1 MVEDKVRFKNQ
12 NIVIED
18 RNKISIS
25 GVEQVDSFNETT
37 IVLSTI
43 KGDLSVKGEEL
54 NISNLNLD
62 DGSVKISGMINS
74 LSYISKEG
82 VPKNF
87 MGKLF
92 K

>member
-1 MVEDKVRFKNQ
+1 MVEDKTIYKSQ

-18 RNKISIS
+18 RNRISIS
-25 GVEQVDSFNETT
+25 GVEQVDSFNDTT

-43 KGDLSVKGEEL
+43 KGGLSIKGEEL
-54 NISNLNLD
+54 NISKLNLD
-62 DGSVKISGMINS
+62 EGSVKISGMINS
-74 LSYISKEG
+74 LIYISKEG

-87 MGKLF
+87 IGKIF

>member
-1 MVEDKVRFKNQ
+1 MSEDKVLYNNQ

-18 RNKISIS
+18 RNRIKVT

-43 KGDLSVKGEEL
+43 KGGLSIKGEDL
-54 NISNLNLD
+54 NISNLNID
-62 DGSVKISGMINS
+62 EGSVKISGMVNS
-74 LSYISKEG
+74 LTYISKEG
-82 VPKNF
+82 APKNF
-87 MGKLF
+87 MGKIF